1 MTRKVRIMLVE
12 DHPEYREVI
21 ELSMNKEDDLE
32 LIGQFGT
39 AERALRSLQDM
50 STRHEPDIIL
60 LDLNLPGMNG
70 LEAIP
75 FFYSALPA
83 VKIIVLTQ
91 SDREADVYQAIT
103 RGASG
108 YLLKSSTLTSITENI
123 RSVMNGG
130 APLDAKIA
138 RYILTTLKSQLPK
151 AENDAP
157 LLSPRE
163 MEVLNL
169 MAEGLAKKEIA
180 DRLSV
185 STATVVTHANH
196 IYEKLHANNAPSAI
210 DKAHRLGLF
219 DD

>member
-1 MTRKVRIMLVE
+1 MKRKISIMLIE

-21 ELSMNKEDDLE
+21 ELALKKEDDLE
-32 LIGQFGT
+32 LISQFGT

-50 STRHEPDIIL
+50 STRREPDIIL

-70 LEAIP
+70 LEALP
-75 FFYSALPA
+75 FFRSAMPG
-83 VKIIVLTQ
+83 VKIIILTQ

-103 RGASG
+103 LGAAG
-108 YLLKSSTLTSITENI
+108 YLLKSSTLTNIIENI
-123 RSVMNGG
+123 RTVMNGG
-130 APLDAKIA
+130 APLDAKVA
-138 RYILTTLKSQLPK
+138 RYILTTLQTKPSK
-151 AENDAP
+151 TEADHP

-169 MAEGLAKKEIA
+169 MAEGLVKKEIA
-180 DRLSV
+180 ETLNI

-219 DD
+219 DS